1 MRVIF
6 QVIKINF
13 STRKINY
20 EYCKK
25 NFFHVK
31 SQVMSKSNSSNN
43 KTVAQNRKARHDY
56 FILDAFECGI
66 VLTGTEIKSV
76 RAGNLNL
83 KDAYASLE
91 NGELWLFGVHI
102 SPYDK
107 GTYYNHEPERDRK
120 LLMHKHELIRLRNKI
135 REKGLTLV
143 PLSVYIK
150 NGRRAKV
157 ELALVKGRTSH
168 DKRDM
173 IADRDAKRN
182 IDRAVKGNGRD
193 YE

>member
-1 MRVIF
+1 
-6 QVIKINF
+6 
-13 STRKINY
+13 
-20 EYCKK
+20 
-25 NFFHVK
+25 
-31 SQVMSKSNSSNN
+31 MSGSDRSNN
-43 KTVAQNRKARHDY
+43 KTVALNRKAKHDY

-83 KDAYASLE
+83 KDSYASLE
-91 NGELWLFGVHI
+91 NGELWLYGVHI
-102 SPYDK
+102 SPYEK

-120 LLMHKHELIRLRNKI
+120 LLMHKHELLRLRNKI

-150 NGRRAKV
+150 DGRRAKV
-157 ELALVKGRTSH
+157 ELALVKGRTTH

-173 IADRDAKRN
+173 IADRDAKRT
-182 IDRAVKGNGRD
+182 IARAVRGKGHYD
-193 YE
+193 ED

>member
-1 MRVIF
+1 MSSP
-6 QVIKINF
+6 NH
-13 STRKINY
+13 SND
-20 EYCKK
+20 KK
-25 NFFHVK
+25 
-31 SQVMSKSNSSNN
+31 
-43 KTVAQNRKARHDY
+43 VAVNRKARHDY
-56 FILDAFECGI
+56 FILDSFECGI

-83 KDAYASLE
+83 KDSYASIE
-91 NGELWLFGVHI
+91 NGELWLYGMHI

-120 LLMHKHELIRLRNKI
+120 LLLHRHEIIRLNSKV

-150 NGRRAKV
+150 GGRRAKV
-157 ELALVKGRTSH
+157 ELGLAKGRTTH

-173 IADRDAKRN
+173 IADRDAKRD
-182 IDRAVKGNGRD
+182 IARAVRGKGRD
-193 YE
+193 YDD